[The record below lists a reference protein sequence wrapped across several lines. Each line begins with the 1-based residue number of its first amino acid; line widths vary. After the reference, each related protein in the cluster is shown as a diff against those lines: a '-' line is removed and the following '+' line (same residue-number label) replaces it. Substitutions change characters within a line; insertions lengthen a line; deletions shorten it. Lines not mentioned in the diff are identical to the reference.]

1 MFGSEKVPICND
13 DNALVNSH
21 YMELC
26 DIEVVPGSDAC
37 DHHPMDIVFC
47 LEDKSKET
55 EHRIMLN
62 ANHVIEA
69 IEGLSDHCVPDLD
82 EHDQIRTAL
91 RLLQR
96 RTRQEA
102 KRYARKTN

>member
-13 DNALVNSH
+13 DSALVNSH

-26 DIEVVPGSDAC
+26 DIEVVPGSDSS

-69 IEGLSDHCVPDLD
+69 LEGLSDECVPDLS
-82 EHDQIRTAL
+82 ERSSIYIFL
-91 RLLQR
+91 RLLR
-96 RTRQEA
+96 RRAKQES
-102 KRYARKTN
+102 KRRALETN